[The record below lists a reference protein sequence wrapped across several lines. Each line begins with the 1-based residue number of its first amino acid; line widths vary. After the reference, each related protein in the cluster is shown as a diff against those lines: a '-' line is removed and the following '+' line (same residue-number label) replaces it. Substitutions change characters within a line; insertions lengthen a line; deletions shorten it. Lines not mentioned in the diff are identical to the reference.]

1 MYGILYFRYILQLGC
16 VLYFIFQIHI
26 NARMCPVHL
35 VYFMVSD
42 RTVVVRMFSKL
53 LYLASFGRTGTLQN
67 GLFLM
72 FWCKLH
78 RYSGK
83 HPIKWPIL
91 DRQTPPTWLFLTFLF
106 DTGVIGMIMEMVQF
120 APISFIQYF

>member
-42 RTVVVRMFSKL
+42 RTVVVRMFNKL

-78 RYSGK
+78 RCSGK
-83 HPIKWPIL
+83 HPMKWPVL
-91 DRQTPPTWLFLTFLF
+91 DSQIPPTWLFLKISTSNWY
-106 DTGVIGMIMEMVQF
+106 IGHF
-120 APISFIQYF
+120 PFTTTLNHLTYG